1 MKKFWI
7 VLVIIIVLLVVG
19 YLLLAKQHS
28 EQQQHTPPQATAEK
42 TVAKTTTEPE
52 TEAKPQPALSQEER
66 WCKTLQDPQAR
77 ARACKIAQQRRA
89 IHRRH

>member
-7 VLVIIIVLLVVG
+7 ALIIIIALLAIG
-19 YLLLAKQHS
+19 YLLLTKQYS
-28 EQQQHTPPQATAEK
+28 EQQQHTPPQAMAEK
-42 TVAKTTTEPE
+42 TVAKATIE
-52 TEAKPQPALSQEER
+52 TKAKPEPSLSQEER

-89 IHRRH
+89 IHRH

>member
-7 VLVIIIVLLVVG
+7 ALVIIIVLLAVG

-28 EQQQHTPPQATAEK
+28 GQQQHTPLQAKTEK
-42 TVAKTTTEPE
+42 TVAQPEPS
-52 TEAKPQPALSQEER
+52 LSQEEH

-77 ARACKIAQQRRA
+77 ARACKVAQQRRA
-89 IHRRH
+89 IHRH